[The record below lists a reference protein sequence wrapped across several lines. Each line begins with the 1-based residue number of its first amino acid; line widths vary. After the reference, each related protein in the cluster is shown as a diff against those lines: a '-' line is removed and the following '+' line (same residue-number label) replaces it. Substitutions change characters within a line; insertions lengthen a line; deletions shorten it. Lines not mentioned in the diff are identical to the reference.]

1 MLIGSVFGSG
11 GVVALINYFINK
23 KKQRVETTDSAVE
36 TIKKIEEI
44 SSKRYLE
51 TSKKLEEMEL
61 VLATIKQELE
71 LEKIYIR
78 FLMDFIRNNGLEVP
92 DRPKQTCEH

>member
-1 MLIGSVFGSG
+1 M
-11 GVVALINYFINK
+11 INYFINK